1 MLEYEGSLVKGGL
14 RVLYDTLMGWLFVH
28 SSATDV
34 TINTCQGYLLLWYG
48 KCNSGI
54 KFGGIGVTLQ
64 RAKLN
69 YIATFSVIHYYLVHF
84 LPTVFFFHR

>member
-1 MLEYEGSLVKGGL
+1 MEGGL
-14 RVLYDTLMGWLFVH
+14 RVLYHILIDCLFIH

-34 TINTCQGYLLLWYG
+34 TRLLWYG

-64 RAKLN
+64 LAKLN

-84 LPTVFFFHR
+84 LPTVSFFHQ